1 MSVDNNKVIKRKK
14 GEADS
19 MQTKCLRINTYKK
32 SWINFQ
38 ESNLF
43 CPTNMMRIIP
53 WKDLRGHPDHTRWP
67 SDHSNIPKLV
77 VPEKELDPNGL
88 ILLLFPALPCLNLQG
103 ALKWILILMFRKYTI
118 LCIHFFSCVCTPCKS
133 IFYLQKS
140 ALWHASQR
148 QDSVGKNIW
157 ERL

>member
-67 SDHSNIPKLV
+67 SDHSNIPKPV

-118 LCIHFFSCVCTPCKS
+118 LCIHFFSCVCTAEVYFICKS
-133 IFYLQKS
+133 QQCDVHLIDRIL
-140 ALWHASQR
+140 
-148 QDSVGKNIW
+148 
-157 ERL
+157 